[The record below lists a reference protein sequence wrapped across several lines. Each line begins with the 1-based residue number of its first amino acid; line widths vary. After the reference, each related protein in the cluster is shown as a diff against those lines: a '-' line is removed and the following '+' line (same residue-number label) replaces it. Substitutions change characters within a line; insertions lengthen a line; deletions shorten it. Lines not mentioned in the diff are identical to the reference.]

1 MPNHIALCRL
11 YLANAAF
18 LIAHEIDSAYWHEWD
33 LFGLAGGI
41 GAFVLL
47 HVPLAA
53 AVLWGFGALR
63 TGARSGLWMSV
74 LLATVGLSAGAIHG
88 AFLLSGR
95 PEFRTPVSIGVIAVT
110 ALLSLIQ
117 MWTAARALRRR
128 AEGGADASSETPSIP
143 AL

>member
-1 MPNHIALCRL
+1 MSNHTVLCRL
-11 YLANAAF
+11 YLANTAF
-18 LIAHEIDSAYWHEWD
+18 LIAHEIDSAYWHEWN
-33 LFGLAGGI
+33 LFGLGGGI

-63 TGARSGLWMSV
+63 TGARSGLWMSI
-74 LLATVGLSAGAIHG
+74 LLAVAGLSAGAIHG

-117 MWTAARALRRR
+117 MWAAARALRRR
-128 AEGGADASSETPSIP
+128 AEGGPDASSETPSFP